1 MLSLWW
7 EFLNLISVT
16 LIYIDDV
23 PVLKWP
29 VSQYGQTWPP
39 FEDQILF
46 VWEKTCLTII
56 IQIWFFFFH
65 NSWTAW
71 SVGLFIFGW
80 FVLCW
85 YGKWCEQLSWLGVD
99 HGWQAYSLGGS
110 SSSTSPNVSMDLS
123 KEWCFFSA
131 ARVSHS
137 HKMIQNDH
145 WLGNRKYWESNDIEK
160 EMMEIWIWGSIFWT
174 SPWLATP
181 KQSQTPSHMKFLVLT
196 VDRESNGKSPLFF
209 TAEISNWVVHCIL
222 LHLPRK
228 DAKEISCTCAYI
240 YILVCIH
247 MWFRKK
253 KDIIFKYMISK
264 KNI

>member
-1 MLSLWW
+1 MDGRPIVLVEAARARHPTSAW
-7 EFLNLISVT
+7 ISAKS
-16 LIYIDDV
+16 DV
-23 PVLKWP
+23 
-29 VSQYGQTWPP
+29 
-39 FEDQILF
+39 
-46 VWEKTCLTII
+46 
-56 IQIWFFFFH
+56 
-65 NSWTAW
+65 
-71 SVGLFIFGW
+71 
-80 FVLCW
+80 
-85 YGKWCEQLSWLGVD
+85 
-99 HGWQAYSLGGS
+99 
-110 SSSTSPNVSMDLS
+110 
-123 KEWCFFSA
+123 FFSA

-253 KDIIFKYMISK
+253 NRYNIQIHDFEKKNNIQIQIYIYIYTYIWYSMIYMYIHLDAICFNIDELYVMISIK
-264 KNI
+264 RG

>member
-1 MLSLWW
+1 MDGRPIVLVEAARARHPTSAW
-7 EFLNLISVT
+7 ISAKS
-16 LIYIDDV
+16 DV
-23 PVLKWP
+23 
-29 VSQYGQTWPP
+29 
-39 FEDQILF
+39 
-46 VWEKTCLTII
+46 
-56 IQIWFFFFH
+56 
-65 NSWTAW
+65 
-71 SVGLFIFGW
+71 
-80 FVLCW
+80 
-85 YGKWCEQLSWLGVD
+85 
-99 HGWQAYSLGGS
+99 
-110 SSSTSPNVSMDLS
+110 
-123 KEWCFFSA
+123 FFSA

-240 YILVCIH
+240 YIYWYVYTCD
-247 MWFRKK
+247 FEKK
-253 KDIIFKYMISK
+253 TDIIFKYMISK
-264 KNI
+264 KKIIFKYKYIYIYTYIWYSMIYMYIHLDAICFNIDELYVMISIKRG